1 MPIHNRFQHQIYSA
15 ERPQAPYEIIA
26 PSPPSDWN
34 AARTKAAFEAL
45 AGVLANR
52 KTQVVYL
59 VHGTFTGTDALGF
72 IREFE
77 RWKPDIGKKLRDA
90 QKMLIDKITGE
101 AGNYSESYAKSFQ
114 DALNHGSSNHDSSST
129 PTVKLFHWTS
139 ENLHLA
145 RANAAVRL
153 LDELHEDT
161 HHEQR
166 RYLMWGHSHAGNV
179 FALLTNLIGSDVRTL
194 KKFFKIG
201 DAWRR
206 FRLLG
211 HLDPPVWKRVRGRV
225 LENPEILKR
234 IELDIV
240 TFGTPIRYGWETSS
254 YRSLSHFV
262 YHRPQASKPEY
273 LAPFPEGLSDVLEA
287 RYGDCVQQLGIAG
300 TNFTPFLFAWRS
312 WIVEERFRRFLQ
324 RGISRLNTLDRLRIG
339 QRVANEGKALL
350 VDYDVDGTMTAQQL
364 FGHAIY
370 TRTEWLPFHMQK
382 VATELAEQ
390 ES

>member
-1 MPIHNRFQHQIYSA
+1 MPVHNRFQHQTYSG
-15 ERPQAPYEIIA
+15 ERPQTPYEIVA

-34 AARTKAAFEAL
+34 SAQTNATFEML
-45 AGVLANR
+45 AGVLENR

-77 RWKPDIGKKLRDA
+77 RWKPDVGKKLRAA
-90 QKMLIDKITGE
+90 QKTLIDKITGE
-101 AGNYSESYAKSFQ
+101 AGNYSESYARSFQ
-114 DALNHGSSNHDSSST
+114 DALNQGSSSA

-153 LDELHEDT
+153 LDQLLEDT
-161 HHEQR
+161 HDEQR

-179 FALLTNLIGSDVRTL
+179 FALLTNLIGSDVDTL
-194 KKFFKIG
+194 GRFFKIG

-206 FRLLG
+206 FPLLG
-211 HLDPPVWKRVRGRV
+211 YLDPPVWKRVRDRV
-225 LENPEILKR
+225 FANPEILKR

-240 TFGTPIRYGWETSS
+240 TFGTPIRYGWETLA

-262 YHRPQASKPEY
+262 YHRPQPSTPEY

-300 TNFTPFLFAWRS
+300 TNFTPFVLAWRS

-339 QRVANEGKALL
+339 QRVANEGKSLL
-350 VDYDVDGTMTAQQL
+350 VDYDVDGTTTAQQL

-370 TRTEWLPFHMQK
+370 TRTEWLPFHMQL

-390 ES
+390 NS